1 MIASIPIS
9 GFTAATAPWH
19 LPRGSIYNW
28 ARLTNT
34 DQTLS
39 SYPEDTAL
47 KTARYYGYPLLAAAF
62 VAQFVSLGIYSYIL
76 GSFMGPMTEDL
87 AWSRAD
93 FTLTRTIGQIV
104 MALVG
109 FAVGARVDAMG
120 ARPIMAIGA
129 VILSVSLY
137 FHSEVD
143 SLLAWW
149 LLNGVA
155 LTCGCAMVGNLV
167 VNVTLSKWFVL
178 HRGKAIAIAAM
189 GVSMGGIVITPFVT
203 WLIDT
208 VGWREAWI
216 WLAAITFIIMI
227 PVTAMMR
234 RRPEDYG
241 LRPDG
246 LTDADYLSDRG
257 DKARAEDASA
267 FTRHQALRSF
277 SFYALVI
284 AFGFFSINIVVLL
297 LHTVPYLTDQGFSRT
312 EAALALV
319 IASIPAMLSKPIWGA
334 LIDTMPVKPL
344 AAISAAL
351 CGVALLLIVAAV
363 EANALFW
370 AYGAFVLLGLGWGG
384 MIPMQEVIWAS
395 FFGRAHIGA
404 IRGAGLPFALTLSA
418 LAPWLVGYHHDLYGN
433 YVLAFI
439 LVAGLNMLSGILIYL
454 VRPPNLDRIKSSAK
468 PEVTAAD

>member
-1 MIASIPIS
+1 MRLSTTPSRAFIP
-9 GFTAATAPWH
+9 GA
-19 LPRGSIYNW
+19 GSST
-28 ARLTNT
+28 RTDSLT
-34 DQTLS
+34 L
-39 SYPEDTAL
+39 YPKDTAL
-47 KTARYYGYPLLAAAF
+47 KPARYYGYPLLAAAF
-62 VAQFVSLGIYSYIL
+62 VAQFVSLGIYSYVL

-93 FTLTRTIGQIV
+93 FTLTRTIGQII

-109 FAVGARVDAMG
+109 FVVGARVDAVG
-120 ARPIMAIGA
+120 ARPIMAVGA
-129 VILSVSLY
+129 IILSASLY

-189 GVSMGGIVITPFVT
+189 GVSMGGIVITPFIT

-216 WLAAITFIIMI
+216 WLAGITFIIMI

-246 LTDADYLSDRG
+246 LTEADYLSDRG
-257 DKARAEDASA
+257 DKARAEEANA
-267 FTRHQALRSF
+267 FTRGEALRSF

-312 EAALALV
+312 EAAMAMV
-319 IASIPAMLSKPIWGA
+319 IASIPAMLSKPVWGT
-334 LIDTMPVKPL
+334 LIDKMPVKPL

-418 LAPWLVGYHHDLYGN
+418 LAPWLVGYHYDLYGN
-433 YVLAFI
+433 YVLAFLI
-439 LVAGLNMLSGILIYL
+439 VAGLNMLSGILIYL
-454 VRPPNLDRIKSSAK
+454 VRPPNLDQKQPAAK
-468 PEVTAAD
+468 AGINASD